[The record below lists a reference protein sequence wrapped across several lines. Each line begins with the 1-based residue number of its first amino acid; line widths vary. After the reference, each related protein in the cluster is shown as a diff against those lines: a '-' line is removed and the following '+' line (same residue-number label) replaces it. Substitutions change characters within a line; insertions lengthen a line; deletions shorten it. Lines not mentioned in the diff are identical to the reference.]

1 MSVRDS
7 HNKAMD
13 FAERA
18 FVVRIQ
24 GQREQAYNF
33 FVQALKYELE
43 AIAQLEVEG
52 RIEPT
57 YSVLHRS
64 AATLALDCNQPQKAK
79 EIATQ
84 ALNQNPHP
92 EIADELH
99 ELLHRI
105 SLLLSPQS
113 LRNDLNDEDI
123 KKRPWER
130 GNLTLETDSAP
141 EELKLI
147 FREVA

>member
-1 MSVRDS
+1 MNVRDF
-7 HNKAMD
+7 HNKAME

-18 FVVRIQ
+18 FVARIQ
-24 GQREQAYNF
+24 GQRAQAHEF
-33 FVQALKYELE
+33 FVQALEYELA

-57 YSVLHRS
+57 NSVLHRS

-92 EIADELH
+92 EIAEELH

-105 SLLLSPQS
+105 SLVLSPRS
-113 LRNDLNDEDI
+113 VAP
-123 KKRPWER
+123 KK
-130 GNLTLETDSAP
+130 NQMA
-141 EELKLI
+141 
-147 FREVA
+147 

>member
-1 MSVRDS
+1 MSVNDS

-18 FVVRIQ
+18 FVERIQ
-24 GQREQAYNF
+24 GRREQAHSF
-33 FVQALKYELE
+33 FVQALEYELE

-52 RIEPT
+52 RVEPT

-64 AATLALDCNQPQKAK
+64 AATLALDCNQTQKAK

-84 ALNQNPHP
+84 ALSQNPHP

-99 ELLHRI
+99 ELLLRI
-105 SLLLSPQS
+105 SLPLSPQS
-113 LRNDLNDEDI
+113 LRNDWNDEDM
-123 KKRPWER
+123 KRSWER
-130 GNLTLETDSAP
+130 GIFALETDSAP

-147 FREVA
+147 SRKVA

>member
-18 FVVRIQ
+18 FVARIQ
-24 GQREQAYNF
+24 GRREQAHHF
-33 FVQALKYELE
+33 FVRALEYELA
-43 AIAQLEVEG
+43 AIAQLKAEG

-64 AATLALDCNQPQKAK
+64 AATLALDCNQPKKAK
-79 EIATQ
+79 EIATE
-84 ALNQNPHP
+84 ALNENPHP
-92 EIADELH
+92 EIAVELH
-99 ELLHRI
+99 ELLLRL

-113 LRNDLNDEDI
+113 
-123 KKRPWER
+123 KKRSWER
-130 GNLTLETDSAP
+130 GIFALETDSAT

-147 FREVA
+147 HRKVA

>member
-1 MSVRDS
+1 MNVRDF
-7 HNKAMD
+7 HNKAME
-13 FAERA
+13 FAELA
-18 FVVRIQ
+18 FVARIQ
-24 GQREQAYNF
+24 GQRAQAHEF
-33 FVQALKYELE
+33 FVQALEYELA

-57 YSVLHRS
+57 NSVLYRS

-92 EIADELH
+92 EIAEELH

-105 SLLLSPQS
+105 SLILSPRS
-113 LRNDLNDEDI
+113 VAS
-123 KKRPWER
+123 KKKSN
-130 GNLTLETDSAP
+130 GLS
-141 EELKLI
+141 
-147 FREVA
+147 

>member
-18 FVVRIQ
+18 FVARIQ
-24 GQREQAYNF
+24 GRREQAHNF
-33 FVQALKYELE
+33 FVQALEYELE

-64 AATLALDCNQPQKAK
+64 AGTLALDCNQPKKAE
-79 EIATQ
+79 EIVKK
-84 ALNQNPHP
+84 ALNQNPP
-92 EIADELH
+92 QEIAEELH
-99 ELLHRI
+99 ELWYQIYLFLLPSLSQHRI
-105 SLLLSPQS
+105 
-113 LRNDLNDEDI
+113 NGDI
-123 KKRPWER
+123 QR
-130 GNLTLETDSAP
+130 GSNSSIPIRTL
-141 EELKLI
+141 K
-147 FREVA
+147 EVA